1 MADPILVV
9 GSVAL
14 DDVRTPF
21 GAVREAFGGSA
32 TYFGL
37 AARCFAPVRLVAVVG
52 EDFPAAHRALLERS
66 GIDIGGLEVAPGR
79 CFRWGGEY
87 GYDLNTRTTL
97 FTELNV
103 FEHFHPKVPA
113 AWRDTP
119 VVFLGNIH
127 PELQGEV
134 LDQMRDP
141 RLVALDTMNLWIEIA
156 RPALLAVLRRIHLLI
171 VNDSE
176 ARELSG
182 TPNLIQ
188 AGQALRSMGPRI
200 VVIKKG
206 EHGAMAFSEDGI
218 FACAALPLEEVRDP
232 TGAGDTFAG
241 GLVGGLASTPK
252 LTPAALRRGIALGTV
267 MASFTVQDFG
277 TERLLRITSEDVRTR
292 SESLRQLTQFEPF
305 DPALS
310 KGGSLAL

>member
-1 MADPILVV
+1 LADPILVV

-21 GAVREAFGGSA
+21 GAVEAAFGGSA
-32 TYFGL
+32 TYFSL

-52 EDFPAAHRALLERS
+52 EDFPPPHRALLAGA
-66 GIDIGGLEVAPGR
+66 GIDTAGLEVAPGR

-97 FTELNV
+97 FTDLNV

-113 AWRDTP
+113 AWRETP

-127 PELQGEV
+127 PELQAEV
-134 LDQMRDP
+134 LDQVRAP
-141 RLVALDTMNLWIEIA
+141 RLVALDTMNLWIETA
-156 RPALLAVLRRIHLLI
+156 RAALCSVLRRVDLLI

-176 ARELSG
+176 ARELAG
-182 TPNLIQ
+182 TSNLIR
-188 AGQALRSMGPRI
+188 AGQALRDLGPRI

-206 EHGAMAFSEDGI
+206 EHGALAFSADGI
-218 FACAALPLEEVRDP
+218 FACAALALDEVRDP
-232 TGAGDTFAG
+232 TGAGDSFAG
-241 GLVGGLASTPK
+241 GLVGGLAAYPEP
-252 LTPAALRRGIALGTV
+252 TPAALRRGIALGTV

-277 TERLLRITSEDVRTR
+277 IERLCRVVPEDVRSR
-292 SESLRQLTQFEPF
+292 CEALRQLTQFEPI
-305 DPALS
+305 DASAAWRP
-310 KGGSLAL
+310 